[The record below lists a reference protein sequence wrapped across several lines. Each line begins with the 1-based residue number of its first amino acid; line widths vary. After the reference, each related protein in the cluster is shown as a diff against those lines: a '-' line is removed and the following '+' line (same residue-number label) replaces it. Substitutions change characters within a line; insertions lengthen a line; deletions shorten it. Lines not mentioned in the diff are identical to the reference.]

1 MTQPVVWEMAFADSE
16 VRAVQRHGA
25 DVHLLFSA
33 VSATQ
38 LLPSGERVSGYLQ
51 GVSLV
56 LLQCAPVLALDGLF
70 GRLRSGRV
78 RLHAGESLV
87 VMAVP
92 GARQQP
98 LTLELEPA
106 QGDLRVVHALGLACR
121 LEPGGVFR
129 ESLFC

>member
-1 MTQPVVWEMAFADSE
+1 MAQPAVWEMAFADSE

-33 VSATQ
+33 ASATQ
-38 LLPSGERVSGYLQ
+38 RLPSGERVSGYLQ

-56 LLQCAPVLALDGLF
+56 LLQCEPVLALDGLF

-78 RLHAGESLV
+78 RFHAGESLA

-92 GARQQP
+92 GAWQQP
-98 LTLELEPA
+98 LSLELEPA
-106 QGDLRVVHALGLACR
+106 LGGLQVVHAQSLVCR

>member
-1 MTQPVVWEMAFADSE
+1 MAQPAVWKMVFADSE

-33 VSATQ
+33 AFATR

-51 GVSLV
+51 GVTLV
-56 LLQCAPVLALDGLF
+56 LMQCEPVLALDAVF

-78 RLHAGESLV
+78 RLHAGESLAF
-87 VMAVP
+87 MTVP
-92 GARQQP
+92 TSWQQP
-98 LTLELEPA
+98 LSLELEPA
-106 QGDLRVVHALGLACR
+106 QGGLLVVQAQGLACR